1 MARWA
6 IIRRVMLATPGDTAD
21 LVDAARQSIYGWN
34 SESDALGWMLE
45 PVHWKSDVYPNFN
58 PEGGQP
64 EIDAQILQDS
74 DILVGIFRHRLGTPT
89 KDAPSGTAH
98 EILKHVANGGTVM
111 AYFSKEAVPQNADFA
126 EYQRLQ
132 DFKKECQ
139 KQGVMGE
146 FQDPAS
152 FGQTLKSDLRK
163 FSNRY
168 ELTSTVRLNAFRKY
182 FARRNW
188 GEIIRNDR
196 PDFNFHALPIS
207 DGKAELWC
215 VTFRP
220 NPDDSSNPYSW
231 WQPLRPFRIK
241 NTRLEKAEIY
251 KAMEENYIHGFKF
264 YLRVPNT
271 QESLREYRNA
281 LATADVIVTGK
292 GSVDAD
298 DPDWWRIWFF
308 HPEGF
313 VHPYSARSYLANH
326 SLVDLSWL

>member
-1 MARWA
+1 
-6 IIRRVMLATPGDTAD
+6 
-21 LVDAARQSIYGWN
+21 
-34 SESDALGWMLE
+34 MLE

-64 EIDAQILQDS
+64 EIDAQILDNS
-74 DILVGIFRHRLGTPT
+74 DILIGIFRHRLGTPT

-98 EILKHVANGGTVM
+98 EILKHVAKGGTVM
-111 AYFSKEAVPQNADFA
+111 AYFSKEPVPQNADFA

-132 DFKKECQ
+132 EFKKECQ

-146 FQDPAS
+146 FQDMAS
-152 FGQTLKSDLRK
+152 FGQTLKSDLSR

-168 ELTSTVRLNAFRKY
+168 ALTSSMRLNAFQQY
-182 FARRNW
+182 FARKDW
-188 GEIIRNDR
+188 GEIIRRDR
-196 PDFNFHALPIS
+196 PDFNFLDLPIF

-220 NPDDSSNPYSW
+220 NPDDSSNPYNW
-231 WQPLRPFRIK
+231 WQQLRPFQIK
-241 NTRLEKAEIY
+241 DTRLEKADIY
-251 KAMEENYIHGFKF
+251 KAMEENYLHGFKF

-271 QESLREYRNA
+271 IESLREYRNA

-292 GSVDAD
+292 GSVDPE
-298 DPDWWRIWFF
+298 DPNWWRIWFF